1 MRISGCSS
9 DVCSS
14 DRSAL
19 RSRTRLWGLW
29 LPRNL
34 CGECR
39 RHHRPQTDRADR
51 RDRLACAHRAADEGQ
66 VVKAIALALL
76 LTFSAAAAA
85 AATAYAVA
93 TSTTELTPTQQEP
106 YEALTHELRCLVC
119 QNETNAD
126 RAEANTPEHK

>member
-19 RSRTRLWGLW
+19 RSRTRLGGLW
-29 LPRNL
+29 RPGNL
-34 CGECR
+34 CVECR

-76 LTFSAAAAA
+76 LTFYAAAAD
-85 AATAYAVA
+85 AATAYAAA
-93 TSTTELTPTQQEP
+93 TSPPDQIG
-106 YEALTHELRCLVC
+106 
-119 QNETNAD
+119 
-126 RAEANTPEHK
+126 RAP

>member
-1 MRISGCSS
+1 MRISDWSS

-14 DRSAL
+14 DL
-19 RSRTRLWGLW
+19 
-29 LPRNL
+29 
-34 CGECR
+34 

-93 TSTTELTPTQQEP
+93 PSTTELTPTQPER
-106 YEALTHELRCLVC
+106 YEALTHDLR
-119 QNETNAD
+119 
-126 RAEANTPEHK
+126 RPEERRVGKEWISTGRLRRLEEQ